1 MKFMIKFKTVRWK
14 NLLSTGN
21 QFTEVFLGNRKA
33 TLILGENGSG
43 KSTMLDALCFGLFGK
58 GFRKIPKNSLINSV
72 NQRGMVVEVEFAI
85 GSKQYRVVRGAKPN
99 IFEIFLNDRLI
110 NQDAKM
116 RDYQEQLEKQILKLN
131 YKTFTQVVI
140 LGSSTF
146 TPFMQM
152 NQNDRRGIIEDILD
166 INIFTIMNN
175 LLKTRMTALKSELHD
190 LDYEIRLSEDRIE
203 TYKKHIQ
210 SLGDNRRQKIEEF
223 NESVENSQKHI
234 DEVQM
239 ECNHLLGEVEVLQ
252 NASSDSESVKQKLT
266 KTLELQKQLDQARNR
281 GKKEIKFYED
291 NEECPTCHRDME
303 NEFKQKKIQ
312 STTTKVKKI
321 EKGINE
327 ITENISDI
335 NKRLEEIEDI
345 QRKVDTLN
353 RQVAQK
359 QNEISASN
367 QYISKINAEIEKLR
381 TENVTDDSSK
391 LNKEQKTLK
400 HHNKSKE
407 ELIDKRSYFEIA
419 QLLLQ
424 DSGIKTKIIR
434 QYLPIM
440 NKLINKYLASM
451 DFFVQFELD
460 EGFNETI
467 KSRYRDAFSYS
478 NFSEGEKMRIDLA
491 LLFTWRAIAKL
502 KNSVN
507 TNLLVL
513 DEVFD
518 SSLDEGGT
526 EEFLKILHTLDGDT
540 NTFIISHKG
549 DVLTEKFRHTMTFE
563 KVKNFSRIVDS
574 K

>member
-1 MKFMIKFKTVRWK
+1 MIKFKAVRWK

-21 QFTEVFLGNRKA
+21 QFTEVFLDNRKA

-58 GFRKIPKNSLINSV
+58 GFRKISKNSLINSV

-99 IFEIFLNDRLI
+99 VFEIFLNDRII
-110 NQDAKM
+110 NQDANM

-140 LGSSTF
+140 LGSSSF

-152 NQNDRRGIIEDILD
+152 NQSDRRGIIEDILD
-166 INIFTIMNN
+166 INIFSIMNG
-175 LLKTRMTALKSELHD
+175 LLKTRMTGLKSELHD

-203 TYKKHIQ
+203 TYKKHIK
-210 SLGDNRRQKIEEF
+210 SLGDNRRQKIQDF
-223 NESVENSQKHI
+223 NESVETAQTNVNNLQ
-234 DEVQM
+234 E
-239 ECNHLLGEVEVLQ
+239 ECNLLLGDVESLQ
-252 NASSDSESVKQKLT
+252 NETSDSEKIKSKLT
-266 KTLELQKQLDQARNR
+266 KTRELEKQLNDARTR
-281 GKKEIKFYED
+281 GTKEIKFYED
-291 NEECPTCHRDME
+291 TDECPTCHRDME
-303 NEFKQKKIQ
+303 DDFKQEKIQ
-312 STTTKVKKI
+312 TTTERVTEIDKA
-321 EKGINE
+321 INE
-327 ITENISDI
+327 LSQNVIDI
-335 NKRLEEIEDI
+335 NKRLSEIEEI
-345 QRKVDTLN
+345 QSKVDTLN

-367 QYISKINAEIEKLR
+367 QYITKINTEIEKLKS
-381 TENVTDDSSK
+381 ESVTDDSDK
-391 LNKEQKTLK
+391 LNKELK
-400 HHNKSKE
+400 VLKGHNTEKE
-407 ELIDKRSYFEIA
+407 NLIDKRSYYDIA
-419 QLLLQ
+419 ALLLQ

-451 DFFVQFELD
+451 DFFVQFNLD
-460 EGFNETI
+460 EGFNESI
-467 KSRYRDAFSYS
+467 KSRYRDAFSYA

-491 LLFTWRAIAKL
+491 LLFTWRAVAKL

-526 EEFLKILHTLDGDT
+526 DEFLKILHTLDGDT

-563 KVKNFSRIVDS
+563 KVKNFSRVQNS

>member
-1 MKFMIKFKTVRWK
+1 MIKFKAVRYK

-21 QFTEVFLGNRKA
+21 KFTEIFLDNRKA

-58 GFRKIPKNSLINSV
+58 GFRKVSKNSLINSV

-99 IFEIFLNDRLI
+99 VFEIFLNDRII
-110 NQDAKM
+110 NQDANM

-140 LGSSTF
+140 LGSSSF

-152 NQNDRRGIIEDILD
+152 NQSDRRGIIEDILD
-166 INIFTIMNN
+166 INIFSIMNG
-175 LLKTRMTALKSELHD
+175 LLKTRMTGLKSELHD

-203 TYKKHIQ
+203 TYKKHIK
-210 SLGDNRRQKIEEF
+210 SLGDNRRQKIEDF
-223 NESVENSQKHI
+223 NESVDAAQTNVNNLQE
-234 DEVQM
+234 
-239 ECNHLLGEVEVLQ
+239 ECNSLLENVGSLQ
-252 NASSDSESVKQKLT
+252 NETSDSEKIKSKLT
-266 KTLELQKQLDQARNR
+266 KTKELEKQLNDARTR
-281 GKKEIKFYED
+281 GTKEIKFYED
-291 NEECPTCHRDME
+291 TDECPTCHRDME
-303 NEFKQKKIQ
+303 DDFKQEKIQ
-312 STTTKVKKI
+312 TTTERVTEIDKA
-321 EKGINE
+321 INE
-327 ITENISDI
+327 LSQNVIDI
-335 NKRLEEIEDI
+335 NKRLSEIEEI
-345 QRKVDTLN
+345 QSKVDTLN

-367 QYISKINAEIEKLR
+367 QYITKINGEIEKLKS
-381 TENVTDDSSK
+381 ENVTDDSAK
-391 LNKEQKTLK
+391 LNTELKVLKGHNTEKET
-400 HHNKSKE
+400 
-407 ELIDKRSYFEIA
+407 LIDKRSYYDIA
-419 QLLLQ
+419 ALLLQ

-451 DFFVQFELD
+451 DFFVQFNLD
-460 EGFNETI
+460 EGFNESI
-467 KSRYRDAFSYS
+467 KSRYRDAFSYA

-526 EEFLKILHTLDGDT
+526 DEFLKILHTLDGDT

-563 KVKNFSRIVDS
+563 KVKNFSRVQNS

>member
-1 MKFMIKFKTVRWK
+1 MIKFKVVRYK

-21 QFTEVFLGNRKA
+21 KFTEIFLGNRKA

-58 GFRKIPKNSLINSV
+58 GFRKVSKNSLINSV

-99 IFEIFLNDRLI
+99 VFEIFLNDRII
-110 NQDAKM
+110 NQDANM

-140 LGSSTF
+140 LGSSSF

-152 NQNDRRGIIEDILD
+152 NQSDRRGIIEDILD
-166 INIFTIMNN
+166 INIFSIMNG
-175 LLKTRMTALKSELHD
+175 LLKTRMTGLKSELHD

-203 TYKKHIQ
+203 TYKKHIK
-210 SLGDNRRQKIEEF
+210 SLGDNRRQKIEDF
-223 NESVENSQKHI
+223 NESVDAAQTNVNNLQE
-234 DEVQM
+234 
-239 ECNHLLGEVEVLQ
+239 ECNLLLEDVGSLQ
-252 NASSDSESVKQKLT
+252 NETSDSEKIKSKLT
-266 KTLELQKQLDQARNR
+266 KTKELEKQLNDARTR
-281 GKKEIKFYED
+281 GTKEIKFYED
-291 NEECPTCHRDME
+291 TDECPTCHRDME
-303 NEFKQKKIQ
+303 DDFKQEKIQ
-312 STTTKVKKI
+312 TTTERVTEIDKA
-321 EKGINE
+321 INE
-327 ITENISDI
+327 LSQNVIDI
-335 NKRLEEIEDI
+335 NKRLSEIEEI
-345 QRKVDTLN
+345 QSKVDTLN
-353 RQVAQK
+353 RQVAQQ

-367 QYISKINAEIEKLR
+367 QYITKINGEIEKLKS
-381 TENVTDDSSK
+381 ENVTDDSAK
-391 LNKEQKTLK
+391 LNTELKVLKGHNTEKET
-400 HHNKSKE
+400 
-407 ELIDKRSYFEIA
+407 LIDKRSYYDIA
-419 QLLLQ
+419 ALLLQ

-451 DFFVQFELD
+451 DFFVQFNLD
-460 EGFNETI
+460 EGFNESI
-467 KSRYRDAFSYS
+467 KSRYRDAFSYA

-526 EEFLKILHTLDGDT
+526 DEFLKILHTLDGDT

-563 KVKNFSRIVDS
+563 KVKNFSRVQNS

>member
-1 MKFMIKFKTVRWK
+1 
-14 NLLSTGN
+14 
-21 QFTEVFLGNRKA
+21 
-33 TLILGENGSG
+33 
-43 KSTMLDALCFGLFGK
+43 MLDALCFGLFGK
-58 GFRKIPKNSLINSV
+58 GFRKISKNSLINSV
-72 NQRGMVVEVEFAI
+72 NQRGMIVEVEFAI

-99 IFEIFLNDRLI
+99 LFEIFLNDRLI

-166 INIFTIMNN
+166 INIFSIMNG
-175 LLKTRMTALKSELHD
+175 LLKTRMAALKSELHD

-203 TYKKHIQ
+203 TYKKHIK
-210 SLGDNRRQKIEEF
+210 SLGDNRRKKIDDF
-223 NESVENSQKHI
+223 NESVDKAQTNISS
-234 DEVQM
+234 VQE
-239 ECNHLLGEVEVLQ
+239 ECNALMSKVGELQ
-252 NASSDSESVKQKLT
+252 NESSDSEAIKGKLT
-266 KTLELQKQLDQARNR
+266 KTLELQKQLDLAKSR
-281 GKKEIKFYED
+281 GTKEIKFYED
-291 NEECPTCHRDME
+291 NDECPTCHRDME
-303 NEFKQKKIQ
+303 DHFKQEKISATSKKVSQ
-312 STTTKVKKI
+312 V
-321 EKGINE
+321 EKGIGE
-327 ITENISDI
+327 IADNITSI
-335 NKRLEEIEDI
+335 NKRIEEIQQI
-345 QRKVDTLN
+345 QSKVDTLN

-367 QYISKINAEIEKLR
+367 QYIIKINQEIEKLR
-381 TENVTDDSSK
+381 TDNVTDDSTK
-391 LNKEQKTLK
+391 LNTEQKSLK
-400 HHNKSKE
+400 QHNQTKE
-407 ELIDKRSYFEIA
+407 SLIDKRSYYDVA
-419 QLLLQ
+419 GYLLQ

-451 DFFVQFELD
+451 DFFVQFNLD
-460 EGFNETI
+460 EGFNESI
-467 KSRYRDAFSYS
+467 KSRYRDAFSYA

-491 LLFTWRAIAKL
+491 LLFTWRAIARL

-526 EEFLKILHTLDGDT
+526 EEFLKILHTLDKDT

-549 DVLTEKFRHTMTFE
+549 DILTEKFRHTMTFE

>member
-1 MKFMIKFKTVRWK
+1 MIKFKAVRYK

-21 QFTEVFLGNRKA
+21 QFTEIFLGNRKA

-58 GFRKIPKNSLINSV
+58 GFRKVSKNSLINSV

-99 IFEIFLNDRLI
+99 VFEIFLNDRII
-110 NQDAKM
+110 NQDANM

-140 LGSSTF
+140 LGSSSF

-152 NQNDRRGIIEDILD
+152 NQSDRRGIIEDILD
-166 INIFTIMNN
+166 INIFSIMNG
-175 LLKTRMTALKSELHD
+175 LLKTRMTGLKSELKD

-203 TYKKHIQ
+203 TYKKHIK
-210 SLGDNRRQKIEEF
+210 SLGDNRRQKIEDF
-223 NESVENSQKHI
+223 NESVDTAQTNVNKLQE
-234 DEVQM
+234 
-239 ECNHLLGEVEVLQ
+239 ECNLLLEDIGSLQ
-252 NASSDSESVKQKLT
+252 NETSDSEKIKSKLT
-266 KTLELQKQLDQARNR
+266 KTKELEKQLNDARTR
-281 GKKEIKFYED
+281 GTKEIKFYED
-291 NEECPTCHRDME
+291 TDECPTCHRDME
-303 NEFKQKKIQ
+303 DDFKQEKIQ
-312 STTTKVKKI
+312 TTTERVTEIDKA
-321 EKGINE
+321 INE
-327 ITENISDI
+327 LSQNVIDI
-335 NKRLEEIEDI
+335 NKRLSEIEEI
-345 QRKVDTLN
+345 QSKVDTLN

-367 QYISKINAEIEKLR
+367 QYITKINGEIEKLKS
-381 TENVTDDSSK
+381 ENVTDDSAK
-391 LNKEQKTLK
+391 LNTELKVLKGHNTEKE
-400 HHNKSKE
+400 S
-407 ELIDKRSYFEIA
+407 LIDKRSYYDIA
-419 QLLLQ
+419 ALLLQ

-451 DFFVQFELD
+451 DFFVQFNLD
-460 EGFNETI
+460 EGFNESI
-467 KSRYRDAFSYS
+467 KSRYRDAFSYA

-526 EEFLKILHTLDGDT
+526 DEFLKILHTLDGDT

-563 KVKNFSRIVDS
+563 KVKNFSRIVNS

>member
-1 MKFMIKFKTVRWK
+1 MIKFKAVRYK

-21 QFTEVFLGNRKA
+21 QFTEIFLGNRKA

-58 GFRKIPKNSLINSV
+58 GFRKVSKNSLINSV

-99 IFEIFLNDRLI
+99 VFEIFLNDRII
-110 NQDAKM
+110 NQDANM

-140 LGSSTF
+140 LGSSSF

-152 NQNDRRGIIEDILD
+152 NQSDRRGIIEDILD
-166 INIFTIMNN
+166 INIFSIMNG
-175 LLKTRMTALKSELHD
+175 LLKTRMTGLKSELKD

-203 TYKKHIQ
+203 TYKKHIK
-210 SLGDNRRQKIEEF
+210 SLGDNRRQKIEDF
-223 NESVENSQKHI
+223 NESVDTAQTNVNKLQE
-234 DEVQM
+234 
-239 ECNHLLGEVEVLQ
+239 ECNLLLEDIGSLQ
-252 NASSDSESVKQKLT
+252 NETSDSEKIKSKLT
-266 KTLELQKQLDQARNR
+266 KTKELEKQLNDARTR
-281 GKKEIKFYED
+281 GTKEIKFYED
-291 NEECPTCHRDME
+291 TDECPTCHRDME
-303 NEFKQKKIQ
+303 DDFKQEKIQ
-312 STTTKVKKI
+312 TTSERVTEIDKA
-321 EKGINE
+321 INE
-327 ITENISDI
+327 LSQNVIDI
-335 NKRLEEIEDI
+335 NKRLSEIEEI
-345 QRKVDTLN
+345 QSKVDTLN

-367 QYISKINAEIEKLR
+367 QYITKINGEIEKLKS
-381 TENVTDDSSK
+381 ENVTDDSAK
-391 LNKEQKTLK
+391 LNTELKVLKGHNTEKE
-400 HHNKSKE
+400 S
-407 ELIDKRSYFEIA
+407 LIDKRSYYDIA
-419 QLLLQ
+419 ALLLQ

-451 DFFVQFELD
+451 DFFVQFNLD
-460 EGFNETI
+460 EGFNESI
-467 KSRYRDAFSYS
+467 KSRYRDAFSYA

-526 EEFLKILHTLDGDT
+526 DEFLKILHTLDGDT

-563 KVKNFSRIVDS
+563 KVKNFSRIINS

>member
-1 MKFMIKFKTVRWK
+1 MIKFKAVRYK

-21 QFTEVFLGNRKA
+21 QFTEIFLGNRKA

-58 GFRKIPKNSLINSV
+58 GFRKVSKNSLINSV

-99 IFEIFLNDRLI
+99 VFEIFLNDRII
-110 NQDAKM
+110 NQDANM

-140 LGSSTF
+140 LGSSSF

-152 NQNDRRGIIEDILD
+152 NQSDRRGIIEDILD
-166 INIFTIMNN
+166 INIFSIMNG
-175 LLKTRMTALKSELHD
+175 LLKTRMTGLKSELHD

-203 TYKKHIQ
+203 TYKKHIK
-210 SLGDNRRQKIEEF
+210 SLGDNRRQKIQDF
-223 NESVENSQKHI
+223 NESVETAQTNVNNLQ
-234 DEVQM
+234 E
-239 ECNHLLGEVEVLQ
+239 ECNLLLGDVDSLQ
-252 NASSDSESVKQKLT
+252 NETSDSEKIKSKLT
-266 KTLELQKQLDQARNR
+266 KTRELEKQLNDARTR
-281 GKKEIKFYED
+281 GTKEIKFYED
-291 NEECPTCHRDME
+291 TDECPTCHRDME
-303 NEFKQKKIQ
+303 DDFKQEKIQ
-312 STTTKVKKI
+312 TTTERVTEIDKA
-321 EKGINE
+321 INE
-327 ITENISDI
+327 LSQNVIDI
-335 NKRLEEIEDI
+335 NKRLSEIEEI
-345 QRKVDTLN
+345 QSKVDTLN

-367 QYISKINAEIEKLR
+367 QYITKINTEIEKLKS
-381 TENVTDDSSK
+381 ESVTDDSDK
-391 LNKEQKTLK
+391 LNKELK
-400 HHNKSKE
+400 VLKGHNTEKE
-407 ELIDKRSYFEIA
+407 NLIDKRSYYDIA
-419 QLLLQ
+419 ALLLQ

-451 DFFVQFELD
+451 DFFVQFNLD
-460 EGFNETI
+460 EGFNESI
-467 KSRYRDAFSYS
+467 KSRYRDAFSYA

-491 LLFTWRAIAKL
+491 LLFTWRAVAKL

-526 EEFLKILHTLDGDT
+526 DEFLKILHTLDGDT

-563 KVKNFSRIVDS
+563 KVKNFSRVQNS

>member
-1 MKFMIKFKTVRWK
+1 MIKFKSVKWK

-58 GFRKIPKNSLINSV
+58 GFRKISKNSLINSV

-99 IFEIFLNDRLI
+99 VFEIFLNDRII

-166 INIFTIMNN
+166 INIFSIMNN
-175 LLKTRMTALKSELHD
+175 LLKTRMTALKNGLKD
-190 LDYEIRLSEDRIE
+190 LEYEIRLSEDRID
-203 TYKKHIQ
+203 THKKHIK
-210 SLGDNRRQKIEEF
+210 SLGDNRKKKIDEF
-223 NESVENSQKHI
+223 NESVEQAQTNI
-234 DEVQM
+234 NNVQE
-239 ECNHLLGEVEVLQ
+239 ECNLLLKDVEALQ
-252 NASSDSESVKQKLT
+252 NESSDSETIKQKLT
-266 KTLELQKQLDQARNR
+266 KTLELHTQLENAKRR
-281 GKKEIKFYED
+281 GQEEIKFYED
-291 NEECPTCHRDME
+291 NDECPTCHRDME
-303 NEFKQKKIQ
+303 DDFKQEKISETTGKVFEVDKGIEEITKNILSINERIEEIEKIQ
-312 STTTKVKKI
+312 S
-321 EKGINE
+321 
-327 ITENISDI
+327 
-335 NKRLEEIEDI
+335 
-345 QRKVDTLN
+345 KVDSIN

-367 QYISKINAEIEKLR
+367 QYITKINAEIEKLR
-381 TENVTDDSSK
+381 TENVTDDSFK
-391 LNKEQKTLK
+391 LGREEHVLKNKHALKKAQLEQK
-400 HHNKSKE
+400 
-407 ELIDKRSYFEIA
+407 SYFDIA
-419 QLLLQ
+419 GSLLQ

-451 DFFVQFELD
+451 DFFVQFNLD
-460 EGFNETI
+460 EGFNESI
-467 KSRYRDAFSYS
+467 KSRYRDAFSYA

-549 DVLTEKFRHTMTFE
+549 DVLREKFRHTMTFE

>member
-1 MKFMIKFKTVRWK
+1 MIKFKAVRYK

-21 QFTEVFLGNRKA
+21 QFTEIFLGNRKA

-58 GFRKIPKNSLINSV
+58 GFRKVSKNSLINSV

-99 IFEIFLNDRLI
+99 VFEIFLNDRII
-110 NQDAKM
+110 NQDANM

-140 LGSSTF
+140 LGSSSF

-152 NQNDRRGIIEDILD
+152 NQTDRRGIIEDILD
-166 INIFTIMNN
+166 INIFSIMNG
-175 LLKTRMTALKSELHD
+175 LLKTRMTGLKSELHD
-190 LDYEIRLSEDRIE
+190 LDYEIRLSEDRID
-203 TYKKHIQ
+203 TYKKHIK
-210 SLGDNRRQKIEEF
+210 SLGDNRRQKIQDF
-223 NESVENSQKHI
+223 NESVETAQTNVNNLQ
-234 DEVQM
+234 E
-239 ECNHLLGEVEVLQ
+239 ECNLLLGDVESLQ
-252 NASSDSESVKQKLT
+252 NETSDSEKIKSKLT
-266 KTLELQKQLDQARNR
+266 KTRELEKQLNDARTR
-281 GKKEIKFYED
+281 GTKEIKFYED
-291 NEECPTCHRDME
+291 TDECPTCHRDME
-303 NEFKQKKIQ
+303 DDFKQEKIQ
-312 STTTKVKKI
+312 TTTERVTEIDKA
-321 EKGINE
+321 INE
-327 ITENISDI
+327 LSQNVIDI
-335 NKRLEEIEDI
+335 NKRLSEIEEI
-345 QRKVDTLN
+345 QSKVDTLN

-367 QYISKINAEIEKLR
+367 QYITKINTEIEKLKS
-381 TENVTDDSSK
+381 ESVTDDSDK
-391 LNKEQKTLK
+391 LNKELK
-400 HHNKSKE
+400 VLKGHNTEKE
-407 ELIDKRSYFEIA
+407 NLIDKRSYYDIA
-419 QLLLQ
+419 ALLLQ

-451 DFFVQFELD
+451 DFFVQFNLD
-460 EGFNETI
+460 EGFNESI
-467 KSRYRDAFSYS
+467 KSRYRDAFSYA

-491 LLFTWRAIAKL
+491 LLFTWRAVAKL

-526 EEFLKILHTLDGDT
+526 DEFLKILHTLDGDT

-563 KVKNFSRIVDS
+563 KVKNFSRVQNS

>member
-1 MKFMIKFKTVRWK
+1 MIKFKAVRWK

-21 QFTEVFLGNRKA
+21 KFTEIFLDNRKA

-58 GFRKIPKNSLINSV
+58 GFRKVSKNSLINSV

-99 IFEIFLNDRLI
+99 VFEIFLNDRII
-110 NQDAKM
+110 NQDANMK
-116 RDYQEQLEKQILKLN
+116 DYQEQLEKQILKLN

-140 LGSSTF
+140 LGSSSF

-152 NQNDRRGIIEDILD
+152 NQTDRRGIIEDILD
-166 INIFTIMNN
+166 INIFSIMNG
-175 LLKTRMTALKSELHD
+175 LLKTRMTGLKSELHD
-190 LDYEIRLSEDRIE
+190 LDYEIRLSEDRID
-203 TYKKHIQ
+203 TYKKHIK
-210 SLGDNRRQKIEEF
+210 SLGDNRRQKIQDF
-223 NESVENSQKHI
+223 NESVETAQSNINNLQ
-234 DEVQM
+234 E
-239 ECNHLLGEVEVLQ
+239 ECNLLLEDVESLQ
-252 NASSDSESVKQKLT
+252 NETSDSEKIKSKLT
-266 KTLELQKQLDQARNR
+266 KTLELEKQLEQARIR
-281 GKKEIKFYED
+281 GTMEIKFYED
-291 NEECPTCHRDME
+291 NDECPTCHRYME
-303 NEFKQKKIQ
+303 DDFKQEKI
-312 STTTKVKKI
+312 STTQGKI
-321 EKGINE
+321 SE
-327 ITENISDI
+327 IDNAIQDISKNVIDI
-335 NKRLEEIEDI
+335 NKRIEEIQKI
-345 QRKVDTLN
+345 QSKVDTLN

-367 QYISKINAEIEKLR
+367 QYITKIKVEIEKLKS
-381 TENVTDDSSK
+381 ENATDDSAK
-391 LNKEQKTLK
+391 LNKELK
-400 HHNKSKE
+400 VLKGHNTEKE
-407 ELIDKRSYFEIA
+407 SLIDKRSYYDIA
-419 QLLLQ
+419 ALLLQ

-451 DFFVQFELD
+451 DFFVQFNLD
-460 EGFNETI
+460 EGFNESI
-467 KSRYRDAFSYS
+467 KSRYRDAFSYA

-491 LLFTWRAIAKL
+491 LLFTWRAVAKL

-526 EEFLKILHTLDGDT
+526 DEFLKILHTLDGDT

-549 DVLTEKFRHTMTFE
+549 DILTEKFRHTMTFE
-563 KVKNFSRIVDS
+563 KVKNFSRVQNS

>member
-1 MKFMIKFKTVRWK
+1 MIKFKSVKWK

-72 NQRGMVVEVEFAI
+72 NQRGMIVEVEFAI

-99 IFEIFLNDRLI
+99 LFEIFLNDRLI

-166 INIFTIMNN
+166 INIFSIMNG
-175 LLKTRMTALKSELHD
+175 LLKTRMAALKSELHD

-203 TYKKHIQ
+203 TYKKHIK
-210 SLGDNRRQKIEEF
+210 SLGDNRRKKIDDF
-223 NESVENSQKHI
+223 NESVDKAQTNISN
-234 DEVQM
+234 VQE
-239 ECNHLLGEVEVLQ
+239 ECNTLMSKVGELQ
-252 NASSDSESVKQKLT
+252 NESSDSETIKDKLT
-266 KTLELQKQLDQARNR
+266 KTLELQKQLDLAKTR
-281 GKKEIKFYED
+281 GAKEIKFYED
-291 NEECPTCHRDME
+291 NDECPTCHRDME
-303 NEFKQKKIQ
+303 DHFKQEKI
-312 STTTKVKKI
+312 STTSKKVSQI
-321 EKGINE
+321 EKGIGE
-327 ITENISDI
+327 IADNITSI
-335 NKRLEEIEDI
+335 NKRIEEIQQI
-345 QRKVDTLN
+345 QSKVDTLN

-367 QYISKINAEIEKLR
+367 QYIIKINQEIEKLR
-381 TENVTDDSSK
+381 TDNVTDDSTK
-391 LNKEQKTLK
+391 LNTEQKSLK
-400 HHNKSKE
+400 QHNQTKE
-407 ELIDKRSYFEIA
+407 SLIDKRSYYDVA
-419 QLLLQ
+419 GYLLQ

-451 DFFVQFELD
+451 DFFVQFNLD
-460 EGFNETI
+460 EGFNESI
-467 KSRYRDAFSYS
+467 KSRYRDAFSYA

-491 LLFTWRAIAKL
+491 LLFTWRAIARL

-526 EEFLKILHTLDGDT
+526 EEFLKILHTLDKDT

-549 DVLTEKFRHTMTFE
+549 DILTEKFRHTMTFE